1 MLTSKERMREIKIK
15 VKKRISTTYYEDWIN
30 DDWSELLRVLTLNDI
45 FLLFKLNI
53 NKDQVLYIATT
64 TSY

>member
-1 MLTSKERMREIKIK
+1 MREIKIK